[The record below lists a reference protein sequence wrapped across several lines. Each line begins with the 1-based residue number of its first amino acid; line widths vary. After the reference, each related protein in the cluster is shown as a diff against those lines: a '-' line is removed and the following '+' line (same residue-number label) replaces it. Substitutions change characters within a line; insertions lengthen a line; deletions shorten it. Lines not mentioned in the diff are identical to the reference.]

1 MALGLLIYQN
11 HYMDTKE
18 RKTYYENC
26 GKEIK
31 GRSDKRFCD
40 DNCRNTFNHQKKIP
54 DNEIM
59 SPVINILKKNRS
71 VLSSIFNGDGNKI
84 LSKLQLV
91 GMGFNFDYCTD
102 RRVLQGVE
110 YYFCFDYG
118 YEISQGGQYAIL
130 STTYFEFIYRDY
142 LHQLPNMPIANSDEP
157 DDLAYWEMLRA
168 PLRINSE
175 IKEPP
180 KSSITTKPDL
190 KVVE

>member
-1 MALGLLIYQN
+1 
-11 HYMDTKE
+11 MDTMP
-18 RKTYYENC
+18 RITYCENC

-59 SPVINILKKNRS
+59 SPVINILKKNR
-71 VLSSIFNGDGNKI
+71 GI
-84 LSKLQLV
+84 LSAIYAGDKNPILNKLQLV
-91 GMGFNFDYCTD
+91 ALGFNFDYCTD
-102 RRVLQGVE
+102 RRVLQGIE

-118 YEISQGGQYAIL
+118 YEVLVSGEYAVL
-130 STTYFEFIYRDY
+130 STSYFEFIYGDY
-142 LHQLPNMPIANSDEP
+142 LHQLPNLPKPDLNEP
-157 DDLAYWEMLRA
+157 EDVLYCEMLRA

-180 KSSITTKPDL
+180 KFPPKPNPDL
-190 KVVE
+190 RVIE